1 MHQTGVERCYA
12 LSFLAITPAGGPMY
26 GIGVNSTLDSSGILQ
41 VGMDEI
47 VQEDTDDVG
56 NVS

>member
-1 MHQTGVERCYA
+1 
-12 LSFLAITPAGGPMY
+12 MY
-26 GIGVNSTLDSSGILQ
+26 GIGVNSALDSSGILQ